1 MGVTIALVGSPNVGK
16 SVIFSH
22 LTGKYVTVSNY
33 PGTTVELSRG
43 KGLLPL
49 KKVDIIDTLPMGKD
63 LLALKNVDI
72 IDTPGSNSIVPMSE
86 DEEVTRNVLISGE
99 IDYVVQVADE
109 KNLQRALMISSELSE
124 LELPFTLVLNM
135 ADEARRKGVIIDI
148 DRLSKILGVPVVETV
163 AVEGKGI
170 AKMKKSIVNSSKA
183 HVKVNY
189 GKLENSIE
197 ELTKILGNRGKAIM
211 ALSDESFPEK
221 ILKDKKKIE
230 EVKEIIRKEKES
242 ISVPLF
248 YYIREKRREET
259 LHILRKVKEEEKI
272 LKTQFSEKLSN
283 LTLNPVTGIPIFLG
297 IVLLLYQFV
306 GFLGAQVMVEFL
318 EEKIFGEILNPALTI
333 IFERYIVNDFISRMF
348 VGEFG
353 IVTMALTYAIA
364 IIFPIVLTFF
374 IAFGLLEDSGY
385 FPRLAV
391 MGNKPLKFLGLN
403 GKAIL
408 PLILGCGCVTMATIT
423 VRTLDSKKERIIAT
437 LLLALGVPCS
447 AQIAVIFA
455 MASALSFNAL
465 LFVFSVVLLQLI
477 IIGALSSK
485 IIKGQSSDFIMELP
499 PLRVPKFSNIIYKT
513 LMRLEWY
520 AKEVIPIFILGT
532 LVLFFFNEFN
542 ILGVIERIF
551 SPVVVSFLEL
561 PKEAARAFL
570 MGFFRRDY
578 GAAGLFQL
586 QDIGLM
592 SNLQTVVSLIVITL
606 FVPCIAN
613 LFVIIKERGPKVA
626 AMIFIFVLI
635 YAVFVGGVTNIFLKY
650 TGIMF

>member
-542 ILGVIERIF
+542 ILVVIERIF

>member
-1 MGVTIALVGSPNVGK
+1 MSVSIALVGSPNVGK

-33 PGTTVELSRG
+33 PGTTVELSKG
-43 KGLLPL
+43 KGLLGL
-49 KKVDIIDTLPMGKD
+49 KK
-63 LLALKNVDI
+63 VDI
-72 IDTPGSNSIVPMSE
+72 IDTPGSNSLVPMSE
-86 DEEVTRNVLISGE
+86 DEEVTRNVLTSGE

-135 ADEARRKGVIIDI
+135 ADEARRKGVIIDA

-163 AVEGKGI
+163 AIEGKGI
-170 AKMKKSIVNSSKA
+170 AKMKKSILNSSKS

-189 GKLENSIE
+189 GKLEDSIE
-197 ELTKILGNRGKAIM
+197 KLTKILGTRGKAIM
-211 ALSDESFPEK
+211 ALSDESFPKK

-230 EVKEIIRKEKES
+230 EVKEIITKEKDS
-242 ISVPLF
+242 IPVPLF

-272 LKTQFSEKLSN
+272 LKTQLSEKFSN

-297 IVLLLYQFV
+297 IVLLLYEFV
-306 GFLGAQVMVEFL
+306 GFLGAQVMVGFL
-318 EEKIFGEILNPALTI
+318 EERIFGEILNPALTI
-333 IFERYIVNDFISRMF
+333 IFEKYIVNDFISRMI

-455 MASALSFNAL
+455 MASALSFKAL

-477 IIGALSSK
+477 LIGALSSK
-485 IIKGQSSDFIMELP
+485 LIKGQSSDFIMELP

-513 LMRLEWY
+513 IMRLEWY

-532 LVLFFFNEFN
+532 LVLFFFNEFK
-542 ILGVIERIF
+542 ILGVIEKIF

-626 AMIFIFVLI
+626 TMIFIFVLI

>member
-1 MGVTIALVGSPNVGK
+1 MLIVTFVWGDKSMGMTIALVGSPNVGK

-43 KGLLPL
+43 KGLLGI
-49 KKVDIIDTLPMGKD
+49 KKVDI
-63 LLALKNVDI
+63 V
-72 IDTPGSNSIVPMSE
+72 DTPGSNSLVPMSE
-86 DEEVTRNVLISGE
+86 DEGVTRDVLISGE

-170 AKMKKSIVNSSKA
+170 AKMKKLILNSSKSY
-183 HVKVNY
+183 VKVNY
-189 GKLENSIE
+189 GKLEDSIE
-197 ELTKILGNRGKAIM
+197 KLTKILGTRGKAIM
-211 ALSDESFPEK
+211 ALSEESFAES
-221 ILKDKKKIE
+221 ILKDKKKIQD
-230 EVKEIIRKEKES
+230 VKDIIKKEKES

-248 YYIREKRREET
+248 YFIREKRREET
-259 LHILRKVKEEEKI
+259 LRILRKVKGEEKKI
-272 LKTQFSEKLSN
+272 PKTQLSEKLSN

-306 GFLGAQVMVEFL
+306 GFLGAQIMVGFL
-318 EEKIFGEILNPALTI
+318 EEKVFGEILNPAL
-333 IFERYIVNDFISRMF
+333 IFIFDNYIHNDYISRMF

-447 AQIAVIFA
+447 AQIAVVFS

-465 LFVFSVVLLQLI
+465 LFIFSVVLLQLI
-477 IIGALSSK
+477 IVGALSSR

-499 PLRVPKFSNIIYKT
+499 PLRIPKLSNILYKT

-532 LVLFFFNEFN
+532 LVLFFFNEYK
-542 ILGVIERIF
+542 ILGVIERLF

-586 QDIGLM
+586 QDLGLM
-592 SNLQTVVSLIVITL
+592 SNVQTVVSLIVITL

-613 LFVIIKERGPKVA
+613 FFVIVKERGVKIA
-626 AMIFIFVLI
+626 TMIFIFVLL
-635 YAVFVGGVTNIFLKY
+635 YAILIGGVTNIFLKY

>member
-1 MGVTIALVGSPNVGK
+1 MEVTIALVGSPNVGK

-33 PGTTVELSRG
+33 PGTTVELSKG
-43 KGLLPL
+43 KGFLGL
-49 KKVDIIDTLPMGKD
+49 KK
-63 LLALKNVDI
+63 VDI
-72 IDTPGSNSIVPMSE
+72 IDTPGSNSLVPMSE
-86 DEEVTRNVLISGE
+86 DEEVTRNVLISGD

-109 KNLQRALMISSELSE
+109 KNLQRALMISSDLSE
-124 LELPFTLVLNM
+124 LEIPFTLVLNM
-135 ADEARRKGVIIDI
+135 ADEARRKGVQIDL
-148 DRLSKILGVPVVETV
+148 DKLSKILGVPVVETV

-170 AKMKKSIVNSSKA
+170 AKMKKSILNSSKA
-183 HVKVNY
+183 HLKVNY
-189 GKLENSIE
+189 GKLESSVE
-197 ELTKILGNRGKAIM
+197 KLTKILGNRGKAIM
-211 ALSDESFPEK
+211 ALSDESFAER
-221 ILKDKKKIE
+221 ILKDKKMIE
-230 EVKEIIRKEKES
+230 EVKQIIKKEKES
-242 ISVPLF
+242 ISTPLF

-259 LHILRKVKEEEKI
+259 LHILRKVKEEESIK
-272 LKTQFSEKLSN
+272 KTQLSEKLSN
-283 LTLNPVTGIPIFLG
+283 LTLNPMTGIPIFLG
-297 IVLLLYQFV
+297 IVLLLYEFV
-306 GFLGAQVMVEFL
+306 GFLGAQIMVEFL
-318 EEKIFGEILNPALTI
+318 EENLFGRIINPALKI
-333 IFERYIVNDFISRMF
+333 IFEKYMVNDFVSRMF

-455 MASALSFNAL
+455 MASALSFKAL

-477 IIGALSSK
+477 IVGAASSR
-485 IIKGQSSDFIMELP
+485 IIKGHSSDFIMELP
-499 PLRVPKFSNIIYKT
+499 PLRIPKFSNILYKT

-542 ILGVIERIF
+542 ILVIIERIF

-586 QDIGLM
+586 QDVGLM
-592 SNLQTVVSLIVITL
+592 SNVQTVVSLIVITL

-613 LFVIIKERGPKVA
+613 LFVIIKERGTKIA
-626 AMIFIFVLI
+626 TMIFIFVLV
-635 YAVFVGGVTNIFLKY
+635 YAIFIGGVTNIFLKY

>member
-43 KGLLPL
+43 KGILGI
-49 KKVDIIDTLPMGKD
+49 KKVNI
-63 LLALKNVDI
+63 V
-72 IDTPGSNSIVPMSE
+72 DTPGSNSIFPMSE
-86 DEEVTRNVLISGE
+86 DEEVTRDVLISGE

-135 ADEARRKGVIIDI
+135 ADEARIKGVIIDI

-197 ELTKILGNRGKAIM
+197 KLTKILGNRGKAIM

-259 LHILRKVKEEEKI
+259 LHILRKVKEEEKV
-272 LKTQFSEKLSN
+272 LKTQLSEKLSN

-306 GFLGAQVMVEFL
+306 GFLGAQVMVGFL
-318 EEKIFGEILNPALTI
+318 EEKVFGELLNPALKI
-333 IFERYIVNDFISRMF
+333 IFEKYIVNDFISRMF

-477 IIGALSSK
+477 LIGALSSK
-485 IIKGQSSDFIMELP
+485 LIKGQSSDFIMELP

-513 LMRLEWY
+513 IMRLEWY

-532 LVLFFFNEFN
+532 LVLFFFNEFK
-542 ILGVIERIF
+542 ILGLIERIF

-613 LFVIIKERGPKVA
+613 LFVIIKERGPNVA
-626 AMIFIFVLI
+626 TMIFIFVLI

-650 TGIMF
+650 VGIMF

>member
-1 MGVTIALVGSPNVGK
+1 VIFVRGDKAMSMTIALVGSPNVGK

-43 KGLLPL
+43 KGLLGL
-49 KKVDIIDTLPMGKD
+49 KKVDIL
-63 LLALKNVDI
+63 
-72 IDTPGSNSIVPMSE
+72 DTPGSNSLIPMSE
-86 DEEVTRNVLISGE
+86 DEEVTRNVLISEE

-124 LELPFTLVLNM
+124 LGLPFTLVLNM

-148 DRLSKILGVPVVETV
+148 DKLSKILGVPVVETV

-170 AKMKKSIVNSSKA
+170 AKMKKLIPASSKSY
-183 HVKVNY
+183 VKVNY
-189 GKLENSIE
+189 GKLESSVE
-197 ELTKILGNRGKAIM
+197 KLTKILGSRGKAIM
-211 ALSDESFPEK
+211 ALSDESFAER

-230 EVKEIIRKEKES
+230 EVKEIVKKEKES

-259 LHILRKVKEEEKI
+259 LHILRKVKNEEKV
-272 LKTQFSEKLSN
+272 LKTQLSEKFSN
-283 LTLNPVTGIPIFLG
+283 LTLNPVTGVPIFLG
-297 IVLLLYQFV
+297 IVLLLYEFV
-306 GFLGAQVMVEFL
+306 GYLGAQIMVEFL
-318 EEKIFGEILNPALTI
+318 EEKVFGQTLNPILI
-333 IFERYIVNDFISRMF
+333 SFFDNYIPNDFISRMF
-348 VGEFG
+348 IGEFG
-353 IVTMALTYAIA
+353 IITMALTYAIA
-364 IIFPIVLTFF
+364 IILPIVLTFF

-447 AQIAVIFA
+447 AQIAVVFA
-455 MASALSFNAL
+455 MASALSFKAL
-465 LFVFSVVLLQLI
+465 LFIFSVVLLQLI
-477 IIGALSSK
+477 FIGSLSSK

-499 PLRVPKFSNIIYKT
+499 PLRIPKFSNILYKT

-520 AKEVIPIFILGT
+520 VKEVIPIFILGT
-532 LVLFFFNEFN
+532 LFLFFFNEFK
-542 ILGVIERIF
+542 ILEIIERLF

-586 QDIGLM
+586 QDVGLM
-592 SNLQTVVSLIVITL
+592 SNVQTVVSLIVITL

-613 LFVIIKERGPKVA
+613 FFVIVKERGAKIA
-626 AMIFIFVLI
+626 TMIFLFVLV
-635 YAVFVGGVTNIFLKY
+635 YAILIGGVTNIFLKY

>member
-72 IDTPGSNSIVPMSE
+72 IDTPRSNSIVPMSE
-86 DEEVTRNVLISGE
+86 DEEVTRDVLISGE

-306 GFLGAQVMVEFL
+306 GFLGAQLMVEFL

-542 ILGVIERIF
+542 ILVVIERIF

>member
-1 MGVTIALVGSPNVGK
+1 MSTIVALVGSPNVGK

-33 PGTTVELSRG
+33 PGTTVELSKG
-43 KGLLPL
+43 KGLLGL
-49 KKVDIIDTLPMGKD
+49 KKIDI
-63 LLALKNVDI
+63 V
-72 IDTPGSNSIVPMSE
+72 DTPGSNSLIPMSE
-86 DEEVTRNVLISGE
+86 DEEVTRNVLISGT

-109 KNLQRALMISSELSE
+109 KNLQRGLMISSELSE

-135 ADEARRKGVIIDI
+135 ADEARRKGVFIDI

-163 AVEGKGI
+163 PADGTGI
-170 AKMKKSIVNSSKA
+170 HKMQKTILHSSQA
-183 HVKVNY
+183 HVKVTY
-189 GKLENSIE
+189 GKFEASIDK
-197 ELTKILGNRGKAIM
+197 LSKIFGNRGKAIM
-211 ALSDESFPEK
+211 ALSDESFTEK
-221 ILKDKKKIE
+221 NLKDQIKINE
-230 EVKEIIRKEKES
+230 AKEIIQNAKKS

-248 YYIREKRREET
+248 YYIREKRREEV

-272 LKTQFSEKLSN
+272 LKTQLSEKLSS
-283 LTLNPVTGIPIFLG
+283 LTLNPITGIPIFLS
-297 IVLLLYQFV
+297 IVLLLYEFV
-306 GFLGAQVMVEFL
+306 GFLGAQIMVEFL
-318 EEKIFGEILNPALTI
+318 EENLFGKIINPSMKILFEKYI
-333 IFERYIVNDFISRMF
+333 INDFISRMF

-353 IVTMALTYAIA
+353 IITMALTYAIA

-455 MASALSFNAL
+455 MASSLSFCAL
-465 LFVFSVVLLQLI
+465 LFIFSVVLLQLV

-499 PLRVPKFSNIIYKT
+499 PLRVPKFSNILYKT

-532 LVLFFFNEFN
+532 LFLFFLNEYN
-542 ILGVIERIF
+542 ILIIIERLF
-551 SPVVVSFLEL
+551 SPIVVDFLEL

-586 QDIGLM
+586 QDVGLM
-592 SNLQTVVSLIVITL
+592 NNLQTVVSLIVITL

-613 LFVIIKERGPKVA
+613 LFVIIKERGPKIA
-626 AMIFIFVLI
+626 MMIFIFVLV
-635 YAVFVGGVTNIFLKY
+635 YAVIVGGITNIFLKY
-650 TGIMF
+650 MGISF

>member
-135 ADEARRKGVIIDI
+135 ADEARRKGVIIDL

>member
-1 MGVTIALVGSPNVGK
+1 MEKKIALVGNPNVGK

-43 KGLLPL
+43 KGLLGIT
-49 KKVDIIDTLPMGKD
+49 K
-63 LLALKNVDI
+63 VDI
-72 IDTPGSNSIVPMSE
+72 IDTPGSNSLIPMSE
-86 DEEVTRNVLISGE
+86 DEEVTRDVLISGE
-99 IDYVVQVADE
+99 IDYVIQVGDE

-135 ADEARRKGVIIDI
+135 ADEARRKGLVIDI
-148 DRLSKILGVPVVETV
+148 EKLSKILGVPVVETV

-170 AKMKKSIVNSSKA
+170 SKMKKSILNSSLS
-183 HVKVNY
+183 HLRIDY
-189 GKLENSIE
+189 GKLENTVE
-197 ELTKILGNRGKAIM
+197 KLAAILGTRGKAVM
-211 ALSDESFPEK
+211 ALSDESFPVRIIDDKEK
-221 ILKDKKKIE
+221 LR
-230 EVKEIIRKEKES
+230 EVNEIIRKEKER

-248 YYIREKRREET
+248 YYIREKRREE
-259 LHILRKVKEEEKI
+259 ILTI
-272 LKTQFSEKLSN
+272 LKKVRKEDKVAKTQLSEKLSN
-283 LTLNPVTGIPIFLG
+283 LTLNPITGIPIFLG
-297 IVLLLYQFV
+297 IVLLLYEFV

-318 EEKIFGEILNPALTI
+318 EEKLFGELLNPALII
-333 IFERYIVNDFISRMF
+333 IFENFIHNDFVSRMF

-353 IVTMALTYAIA
+353 IITMALTYAIA

-391 MGNKPLKFLGLN
+391 MGNKPLKVLGLN

-423 VRTLDSKKERIIAT
+423 VRTLDTKKERIIAT

-447 AQIAVIFA
+447 AQIAVVFA
-455 MASALSFNAL
+455 MASALSFKAL
-465 LFVFSVVLLQLI
+465 LFIFSVVLIQLI
-477 IIGALSSK
+477 VVGIFSSR
-485 IIKGQSSDFIMELP
+485 IIKGHSSDFIMELP
-499 PLRVPKFSNIIYKT
+499 PLRIPKISNILYKT
-513 LMRLEWY
+513 AMRLEWY
-520 AKEVIPIFILGT
+520 VKEVIPIFILGT
-532 LVLFFFNEFN
+532 LFLFFFNEFK
-542 ILGVIERIF
+542 ILVIIEDIF
-551 SPVVVSFLEL
+551 SPFVVGVLDL
-561 PKEAARAFL
+561 PREAARAFL

-586 QDIGLM
+586 QDLGLM
-592 SNLQTVVSLIVITL
+592 SKVQTVVSLIVITL

-613 LFVIIKERGPKVA
+613 LFVIIKERGLKIA
-626 AMIFIFVLI
+626 LMIFVFVLLYSI
-635 YAVFVGGVTNIFLKY
+635 MIGGITNLFLKY

>member
-1 MGVTIALVGSPNVGK
+1 
-16 SVIFSH
+16 
-22 LTGKYVTVSNY
+22 
-33 PGTTVELSRG
+33 
-43 KGLLPL
+43 
-49 KKVDIIDTLPMGKD
+49 
-63 LLALKNVDI
+63 
-72 IDTPGSNSIVPMSE
+72 
-86 DEEVTRNVLISGE
+86 
-99 IDYVVQVADE
+99 
-109 KNLQRALMISSELSE
+109 
-124 LELPFTLVLNM
+124 
-135 ADEARRKGVIIDI
+135 
-148 DRLSKILGVPVVETV
+148 
-163 AVEGKGI
+163 
-170 AKMKKSIVNSSKA
+170 
-183 HVKVNY
+183 
-189 GKLENSIE
+189 
-197 ELTKILGNRGKAIM
+197 
-211 ALSDESFPEK
+211 
-221 ILKDKKKIE
+221 
-230 EVKEIIRKEKES
+230 
-242 ISVPLF
+242 
-248 YYIREKRREET
+248 
-259 LHILRKVKEEEKI
+259 
-272 LKTQFSEKLSN
+272 
-283 LTLNPVTGIPIFLG
+283 
-297 IVLLLYQFV
+297 
-306 GFLGAQVMVEFL
+306 MVEFL

>member
-1 MGVTIALVGSPNVGK
+1 MSVKIALVGSPNVGK

-43 KGLLPL
+43 KGLLGL
-49 KKVDIIDTLPMGKD
+49 KKVDIL
-63 LLALKNVDI
+63 
-72 IDTPGSNSIVPMSE
+72 DTPGSNSLIPMSE

-99 IDYVVQVADE
+99 VDYVVQVADE

-124 LELPFTLVLNM
+124 LEMPFTLVLNM

-170 AKMKKSIVNSSKA
+170 TKMKKTILNSSKS
-183 HVKVNY
+183 HLKINY
-189 GKLENSIE
+189 GKLENSVE
-197 ELTKILGNRGKAIM
+197 KLTNIFGNRGKAIM
-211 ALSDESFPEK
+211 ALSDESFPER

-230 EVKEIIRKEKES
+230 EVKDIIKKEKES

-248 YYIREKRREET
+248 YYIREKRRAET
-259 LHILRKVKEEEKI
+259 VNILRKVKKEEKI
-272 LKTQFSEKLSN
+272 LKTNLSERLSN
-283 LTLNPVTGIPIFLG
+283 LTLNPITGIPIFLG

-306 GFLGAQVMVEFL
+306 GFIGAQVMVGFL
-318 EEKIFGEILNPALTI
+318 EEKVFGEILNPFLSLV
-333 IFERYIVNDFISRMF
+333 FERYIPNDFITRMF

-353 IVTMALTYAIA
+353 IVTMALTYGIA

-374 IAFGLLEDSGY
+374 MAFGLLEDSGY

-447 AQIAVIFA
+447 AQLAVIFA
-455 MASALSFNAL
+455 MASALSFKAL
-465 LFVFSVVLLQLI
+465 LFIFLVVLLQLI
-477 IIGALSSK
+477 LVGSLSSK
-485 IIKGQSSDFIMELP
+485 IIKGRSSDFIMELP
-499 PLRVPKFSNIIYKT
+499 PLRVPKFSNILYKT

-532 LVLFFFNEFN
+532 LVLFFFNEFR
-542 ILGVIERIF
+542 ILGIIEKLF
-551 SPVVVSFLEL
+551 SPIVVGFLEL
-561 PKEAARAFL
+561 PIEAARAFL

-586 QDIGLM
+586 QDIGIM
-592 SNLQTVVSLIVITL
+592 SNVQTVVSLIVITL

-613 LFVIIKERGPKVA
+613 LFVIIKERGTKIA
-626 AMIFIFVLI
+626 AMIFLFVLF
-635 YAVFVGGVTNIFLKY
+635 YAIFIGGVTNIFLKY

>member
-1 MGVTIALVGSPNVGK
+1 MNTIIALVGSPNVGK

-33 PGTTVELSRG
+33 PGTTVELSKG
-43 KGLLPL
+43 KGLLGL
-49 KKVDIIDTLPMGKD
+49 KK
-63 LLALKNVDI
+63 VDI
-72 IDTPGSNSIVPMSE
+72 IDTPGSNSLIPMSE
-86 DEEVTRNVLISGE
+86 DEEVTRNVLISGD
-99 IDYVVQVADE
+99 IDFVVQVADE

-135 ADEARRKGVIIDI
+135 ADEARRKGVFIDI

-170 AKMKKSIVNSSKA
+170 DKMKKTILNSSKA

-189 GKLENSIE
+189 GKLNDSIE
-197 ELTKILGNRGKAIM
+197 KLSKIFGNKGKAIM
-211 ALSDESFPEK
+211 ALSDESFAEK
-221 ILKDKKKIE
+221 NLKDQTKISE
-230 EVKEIIRKEKES
+230 AKEIIEHAKKS

-248 YYIREKRREET
+248 YYIREKRREEV
-259 LHILRKVKEEEKI
+259 LHILRKVKEEEKV
-272 LKTQFSEKLSN
+272 LKTHLSEKLSN
-283 LTLNPVTGIPIFLG
+283 LTLSPITGIPIFLS
-297 IVLLLYQFV
+297 IVLLLYEFV
-306 GFLGAQVMVEFL
+306 GFLGAQIMVEFL
-318 EEKIFGEILNPALTI
+318 EENLFGRIINPSMKILFEKYI
-333 IFERYIVNDFISRMF
+333 INDFISRMF

-353 IVTMALTYAIA
+353 VITMALTYAIA

-423 VRTLDSKKERIIAT
+423 VRTLDSKKERLIAT

-455 MASALSFNAL
+455 MASSLSFYAL
-465 LFVFSVVLLQLI
+465 LFIFLVVLLQLVL
-477 IIGALSSK
+477 IGALSSK

-499 PLRVPKFSNIIYKT
+499 PLRVPKLSNILYKT

-532 LVLFFFNEFN
+532 LFLFFLNEFN
-542 ILGVIERIF
+542 ILVIIEKLF
-551 SPVVVSFLEL
+551 SPIVVDFLEL

-592 SNLQTVVSLIVITL
+592 NNLQTVVSLIVITL

-613 LFVIIKERGPKVA
+613 LFVIIKERGPKIA
-626 AMIFIFVLI
+626 
-635 YAVFVGGVTNIFLKY
+635 
-650 TGIMF
+650 

>member
-1 MGVTIALVGSPNVGK
+1 MDKRIALVGSPNVGK

-43 KGLLPL
+43 KGLLGI
-49 KKVDIIDTLPMGKD
+49 KK
-63 LLALKNVDI
+63 VDI
-72 IDTPGSNSIVPMSE
+72 IDTPGSNSLIPMSE
-86 DEEVTRNVLISGE
+86 DEEVTRNVLFSSE
-99 IDYVVQVADE
+99 IDYVIQVADE

-124 LELPFTLVLNM
+124 IGLPFTLVLNM

-170 AKMKKSIVNSSKA
+170 AKMKKSILNSSKSYI
-183 HVKVNY
+183 KVNY
-189 GKLENSIE
+189 GKLESSVE
-197 ELTKILGNRGKAIM
+197 KLTKILGNRGKAIM
-211 ALSDESFPEK
+211 VLSDESYAERV
-221 ILKDKKKIE
+221 LKDKKKME
-230 EVKEIIRKEKES
+230 EIKEIIAKEKES
-242 ISVPLF
+242 IPVPLF

-259 LHILRKVKEEEKI
+259 LHILKKVKKEEKI
-272 LKTQFSEKLSN
+272 LKTQLSEKLSN

-306 GFLGAQVMVEFL
+306 GFFGAQIMVEFL
-318 EEKIFGEILNPALTI
+318 EEKLFGDIINPGLIYIFDNYVP
-333 IFERYIVNDFISRMF
+333 NNFISRMF

-353 IVTMALTYAIA
+353 IITMALTYAIA

-391 MGNKPLKFLGLN
+391 MGNKPLKILGLN

-465 LFVFSVVLLQLI
+465 LFILVVVLLQLI
-477 IIGALSSK
+477 LVGSLSSR
-485 IIKGQSSDFIMELP
+485 IIKGQASDFIMELP
-499 PLRVPKFSNIIYKT
+499 PLRIPKFSNILYKT

-520 AKEVIPIFILGT
+520 IKEVIPIFILGT
-532 LVLFFFNEFN
+532 LSLFFLNEFE
-542 ILGVIERIF
+542 ILGIIERLF
-551 SPVVVSFLEL
+551 SPIVVGFLEL
-561 PKEAARAFL
+561 PIEAARAFL

-586 QDIGLM
+586 QDLGLM
-592 SNLQTVVSLIVITL
+592 SNVQTVVSLIVITL

-613 LFVIIKERGPKVA
+613 LFVIIKERGTKIA
-626 AMIFIFVLI
+626 AMIFVFVLL
-635 YAVFVGGVTNIFLKY
+635 YAIFVGGVTNIFLKY

>member
-1 MGVTIALVGSPNVGK
+1 MEYTIALVGSPNVGK

-43 KGLLPL
+43 KGLLGM
-49 KKVDIIDTLPMGKD
+49 KKIEIV
-63 LLALKNVDI
+63 
-72 IDTPGSNSIVPMSE
+72 DTPGSNSIIPMSE
-86 DEEVTRNVLISGE
+86 DEEVTREVLISE
-99 IDYVVQVADE
+99 TIDYVVQVGDE

-135 ADEARRKGVIIDI
+135 ADEARRKGITIDV
-148 DRLSKILGVPVVETV
+148 DKLSEILGVTVVETV

-170 AKMKKSIVNSSKA
+170 PKLKKSILDSSKSKL
-183 HVKVNY
+183 KVNY
-189 GKLENSIE
+189 GKLEESIE
-197 ELTKILGNRGKAIM
+197 KLTEILGNRGKAIM
-211 ALSDESFPEK
+211 ALSDESFVER
-221 ILKDKKKIE
+221 ILKDSEKIQEAKKIIE
-230 EVKEIIRKEKES
+230 KEKKS

-248 YYIREKRREET
+248 YFIREKRREEV
-259 LHILRKVKEEEKI
+259 LRITNNVKKEEGYS
-272 LKTQFSEKLSN
+272 KTQLSEKLSN
-283 LTLNPVTGIPIFLG
+283 LTLNPITGIPIFLG
-297 IVLLLYQFV
+297 ILLLLYQFV
-306 GFLGAQVMVEFL
+306 GFLGAQLMVDFL
-318 EEKIFGEILNPALTI
+318 EEELFEEIINPAVI
-333 IFERYIVNDFISRMF
+333 YIFDNYIVNDFISRLF

-353 IVTMALTYAIA
+353 IVTMALTYSIA
-364 IIFPIVLTFF
+364 IILPIVLTFF

-391 MGNKPLKFLGLN
+391 MGNKPLKIIGIN

-437 LLLALGVPCS
+437 LLLALGIPCS
-447 AQIAVIFA
+447 AQLAVIFA
-455 MASALSFNAL
+455 MAAALSFNAL
-465 LFVFSVVLLQLI
+465 LFIFLVVLIQLI
-477 IIGALSSK
+477 VVGALSSK
-485 IIKGQSSDFIMELP
+485 IIKGESSDFIMELP
-499 PLRVPKFSNIIYKT
+499 PLRVPKFSNILYKT

-520 AKEVIPIFILGT
+520 IKEVIPIFILGT
-532 LVLFFFNEFN
+532 LFLFFLNEFN
-542 ILGVIERIF
+542 ILEIIESLF
-551 SPVVVSFLEL
+551 SPVVVGFLEL

-586 QDIGLM
+586 QDLGIL
-592 SNLQTVVSLIVITL
+592 SNVQTVVSLIVITL

-613 LFVIIKERGPKVA
+613 LFVIIKERGTKIA
-626 AMIFIFVLI
+626 LLIFIFVLL
-635 YAVFVGGVTNIFLKY
+635 YAIFVGGVTNIFLKY

>member
-1 MGVTIALVGSPNVGK
+1 MSITIALVGSPNVGK

-43 KGLLPL
+43 KGLLGI
-49 KKVDIIDTLPMGKD
+49 KKVDI
-63 LLALKNVDI
+63 V
-72 IDTPGSNSIVPMSE
+72 DTPGSNSLIPMSE

-124 LELPFTLVLNM
+124 LELPFTLILNM
-135 ADEARRKGVIIDI
+135 ADEARGKGIIIDI
-148 DRLSKILGVPVVETV
+148 ERLSKILGVPVVETV

-170 AKMKKSIVNSSKA
+170 AKMKKSILNSSKS
-183 HVKVNY
+183 HVRVNY
-189 GKLENSIE
+189 GKLENSVE
-197 ELTKILGNRGKAIM
+197 KLTKILGTRGKAIM
-211 ALSDESFPEK
+211 VLSDESFVER
-221 ILKDKKKIE
+221 ILKDKKKIV
-230 EVKEIIRKEKES
+230 EVKDIIKKEKES
-242 ISVPLF
+242 ISTPLF

-259 LHILRKVKEEEKI
+259 LRILRKVKEEEKI
-272 LKTQFSEKLSN
+272 VKTQLSEKLSN

-306 GFLGAQVMVEFL
+306 GFFGAQIMVEFL
-318 EEKIFGEILNPALTI
+318 EEKLFGGIINPTLSIVFEKYI
-333 IFERYIVNDFISRMF
+333 INDFISRMF

-391 MGNKPLKFLGLN
+391 MGNKPLKVLGLN

-465 LFVFSVVLLQLI
+465 LFIFSVVLLQLI
-477 IIGALSSK
+477 IVGALSSR

-499 PLRVPKFSNIIYKT
+499 PLRIPKFSNILYKT

-542 ILGVIERIF
+542 ILVIIEKLF
-551 SPVVVSFLEL
+551 SPIVVDFLEL

-592 SNLQTVVSLIVITL
+592 SYVQTIVSLIVITL

-613 LFVIIKERGPKVA
+613 SFVIVKERGAKIGV
-626 AMIFIFVLI
+626 MIFIFVLM
-635 YAVFVGGVTNIFLKY
+635 YAILVGGVTNIFLKY
-650 TGIMF
+650 TGIIF

>member
-1 MGVTIALVGSPNVGK
+1 MEKKIALVGSPNVGK

-43 KGLLPL
+43 KGLLGI
-49 KKVDIIDTLPMGKD
+49 KKID
-63 LLALKNVDI
+63 V
-72 IDTPGSNSIVPMSE
+72 IDTPGCNSLIPMSE
-86 DEEVTRNVLISGE
+86 DEEVTRDVLVSGE
-99 IDYVVQVADE
+99 IDYVIQVADE

-148 DRLSKILGVPVVETV
+148 EKLSKILNVPVIETV

-170 AKMKKSIVNSSKA
+170 LKMKKSVLNSSLSTIKID
-183 HVKVNY
+183 Y
-189 GKLENSIE
+189 GKLEGAVE
-197 ELTKILGNRGKAIM
+197 KLTKILGTRGKAVM
-211 ALSDESFPEK
+211 ALSDESFAGRILNNKEK
-221 ILKDKKKIE
+221 IQ
-230 EVKEIIRKEKES
+230 EVNDTIRKEKAR

-259 LHILRKVKEEEKI
+259 LNIIRKVKNEEKTS
-272 LKTQFSEKLSN
+272 KTQFSEKLSN
-283 LTLNPVTGIPIFLG
+283 LTLNPFTGIPIFLV
-297 IVLLLYQFV
+297 ILLILYEFV
-306 GFLGAQVMVEFL
+306 GFLGAQIMVEFL
-318 EEKIFGEILNPALTI
+318 EEKLFGGIINPTLKI
-333 IFERYIVNDFISRMF
+333 IFNNFIHNDFISIMF

-353 IVTMALTYAIA
+353 IITMALTYAIA

-391 MGNKPLKFLGLN
+391 MGNKPLKVLGLN

-423 VRTLDSKKERIIAT
+423 VRTLDTKKERIIAT
-437 LLLALGVPCS
+437 LLLSLGVPCS
-447 AQIAVIFA
+447 AQIAVVFA
-455 MASALSFNAL
+455 MASALSFKAL
-465 LFVFSVVLLQLI
+465 LFIFSVVILQLI
-477 IIGALSSK
+477 IVGALSSR
-485 IIKGQSSDFIMELP
+485 IIKGESSDFIMELP
-499 PLRVPKFSNIIYKT
+499 PLRIPKFSNILYKT
-513 LMRLEWY
+513 AMRLEWY
-520 AKEVIPIFILGT
+520 VKEVIPIFILGT
-532 LVLFFFNEFN
+532 LSLFFFNEFK
-542 ILGVIERIF
+542 ILGIIEEVF
-551 SPVVVSFLEL
+551 SPFVVGILEL

-586 QDIGLM
+586 QDLGLM
-592 SNLQTVVSLIVITL
+592 TNLQTVVSLIVITL

-613 LFVIIKERGPKVA
+613 LFVIIKERGTKIA
-626 AMIFIFVLI
+626 LMIFVFVLF
-635 YAVFVGGVTNIFLKY
+635 YAIMIGGITNIFLKY